1 MGISTFVYKL
11 LQFLCSLVKA
21 KQHVLMIVYS
31 RTMNMKR
38 IRPIP
43 LHFISIFHP
52 FPILF
57 NKQPSHFIVL
67 LSITIFLT
75 RKIRIFKYIHNLGHI
90 FQWNFVETEI
100 VLPMALRNSIIEIGF
115 WRRPVI
121 VVITIRSHIQHQIR

>member
-1 MGISTFVYKL
+1 MGISTFVYEL

-43 LHFISIFHP
+43 LHFISIFNP
-52 FPILF
+52 FPIFF

-75 RKIRIFKYIHNLGHI
+75 RKIRIFKYIHNLGYI
-90 FQWNFVETEI
+90 LQWNFVETEI
-100 VLPMALRNSIIEIGF
+100 ALPATLRDTWIHRLL

-121 VVITIRSHIQHQIR
+121 VMITIRSHIQHQIR